1 MKLEIKDRVY
11 KLTRNR
17 APLSCIIPSRHSQ
30 RSPLLYFDE
39 DKGYNRALRYARNQK
54 SCFEDEQ
61 DGSAIVEPIIFEEG
75 MLRVPKNN
83 PVLQAFLHYHP
94 LNGKK
99 FIEVDYAKD
108 ATAEVEKLN
117 VEVDALIE
125 AKSLTIEQLET
136 IGRVLFNKDVTLMS
150 TAELKRDVLVFAKR
164 NPEGFMR
171 VVSDPA
177 LKLYSNVQRFFDER
191 LLGLRN
197 KNRDVHFNLQ
207 GNKKRMTT
215 IPFGADPIEYLADWF
230 KTDDG
235 VEVLQFLEK
244 QLD

>member
-11 KLTRNR
+11 KLTRNK

-30 RSPLLYFDE
+30 RNPILYFDE
-39 DKGYNRALRYARNQK
+39 EKGYNRALRYARNQK

-83 PVLQAFLHYHP
+83 PVLQEFLHYHP

-117 VEVDALIE
+117 IEVDALIE

-177 LKLYSNVQRFFDER
+177 LKLYSTVQRFFDEK

-197 KNRDVHFNLQ
+197 KGRDVHFNLQ

>member
-1 MKLEIKDRVY
+1 MKLELKDRVY

-17 APLSCIIPSRHSQ
+17 APLSCIIPSRNTG

-39 DKGYNRALRYARNQK
+39 EKGYNRALRYARNQK

-61 DGSAIVEPIIFEEG
+61 DGTAIVEPIVFEDG

-83 PVLQAFLHYHP
+83 PILQEFLHYHP

-99 FIEVDYAKD
+99 FVEVDFGKD
-108 ATAEVEKLN
+108 AQAEVNQLN

-125 AKSLTIEQLET
+125 AKSLSIDQLENV
-136 IGRVLFNKDVTLMS
+136 GRVLFNVDVTTIT

-164 NPEGFMR
+164 NPQVFLR
-171 VVSDPA
+171 ALSDPS
-177 LKLYSNVQRFFDER
+177 LKLQSTVQQFFDNKI
-191 LLGLRN
+191 LGFRN
-197 KNRDVHFNLQ
+197 KKRDVHFNLE

-215 IPFGADPIEYLADWF
+215 IPFGVDPIEYLSDWF

-235 VEVLQFLEK
+235 VDVLQFLEK
-244 QLD
+244 QL

>member
-177 LKLYSNVQRFFDER
+177 LKLYSTVQRFFDEK

-197 KNRDVHFNLQ
+197 KGRDVHFNLQ

>member
-83 PVLQAFLHYHP
+83 PVLQEFLHYHP

-108 ATAEVEKLN
+108 ATEEVEKLN
-117 VEVDALIE
+117 IEVDALIE

-171 VVSDPA
+171 VVSDPS
-177 LKLYSNVQRFFDER
+177 LKLYSTVQRFFDER

-230 KTDDG
+230 KTDEG